1 MYFQKRRF
9 WRLVTGRH
17 LFHQPVLALIIYHRY
32 HYPSPSILKPNEDFP
47 KFDSNLI
54 NGKGRYSADKLADLS
69 VINVEY
75 GKRYRFR
82 IVSIS
87 CDPWYT
93 FSIDGHSLTVI
104 EADGEAVVPVRQI
117 DAVKIF
123 AGNHHLTFDC
133 IYWNSRDIKG
143 KGIL

>member
-1 MYFQKRRF
+1 MD
-9 WRLVTGRH
+9 
-17 LFHQPVLALIIYHRY
+17 
-32 HYPSPSILKPNEDFP
+32 KP
-47 KFDSNLI
+47 
-54 NGKGRYSADKLADLS
+54 ADLS

-123 AGNHHLTFDC
+123 AGNLHLTFDC
-133 IYWNSRDIKG
+133 IY
-143 KGIL
+143 